1 MVSERYHGPGEVIL
15 NRYELVRL
23 LGSGGWG
30 RVYLAKDQ
38 MLHRS
43 VAIKH
48 LLPRLAA
55 DPAAVSRF
63 NREASVIAS
72 IREPHV
78 LTIHDIAEENGQHYM
93 VMEYADAGTLAQQ
106 LQLEGTLP
114 PYEALSVSIDVC
126 EGLRAVHTKG
136 IVHRDVKP
144 ANVMFF
150 SRTDNLPVAKI
161 GDFGIALQPQDERL
175 TPSDNVV
182 GTLIYLSPEQAA
194 GTQTITPVS
203 DLYSLGVVLYE
214 MMSGELQ
221 EPLFINPIF
230 AKKDSGDAM
239 QELGMFP
246 DPVRP
251 LLIKALQRKPEDR
264 FQTAEEMLQALQRAR
279 SRLTV
284 SFPTQTF
291 EPPASEDEEP
301 QATSKARFPARVL
314 AVVGVTLALLAGGAV
329 ATIGLVSGSGQVTP
343 ELSSDLLAVDP
354 TPTHTATATAA
365 STSTPIPSP
374 SHTPSPTSVPSLT
387 PSPTPPPT
395 AVPGVATPTRVTGPA
410 SLTLFLHDSQ
420 NNPDGVFEA
429 AGDSPTESIIYLED
443 SYLWGEVATR
453 IGNTVFKLDR
463 NQPDPQDPSQ
473 SLPSYLRLNVEYSDA
488 LLSAMQ
494 NVSGDPPGF
503 NASTGEFWAGR
514 FRCGSAISPAGSSY
528 QITVRLF
535 EDDREIALQRY
546 RIGVLNNPDCAEGDD
561 NEGAGGPT
569 GPPTS
574 R

>member
-1 MVSERYHGPGEVIL
+1 MVSEKYHGPGEVIL
-15 NRYELVRL
+15 DRYELVRL

-30 RVYLAKDQ
+30 RVYLAEDQ

-63 NREASVIAS
+63 KREASVIAS

-78 LTIHDIAEENGQHYM
+78 LTIHDIAEERRQHYM

-114 PYEALSVSIDVC
+114 PYEALSVAIDVC

-194 GTQTITPVS
+194 STQVITPVS
-203 DLYSLGVVLYE
+203 DLYSLGAVLYE

-230 AKKDSGDAM
+230 SKKESGDVM

-251 LLIKALQRKPEDR
+251 LLVKALQRKPEDR

-284 SFPTQTF
+284 SYSTQTF
-291 EPPASEDEEP
+291 KSALPEEEEP
-301 QATSKARFPARVL
+301 RAATKARFPARAL
-314 AVVGVTLALLAGGAV
+314 AVVAVTLALLAGGAV
-329 ATIGLVSGSGQVTP
+329 ATIGLVSGSGQATLEP
-343 ELSSDLLAVDP
+343 TSDLLAVNP
-354 TPTHTATATAA
+354 TPTRTATAT

-374 SHTPSPTSVPSLT
+374 SATPSPTPIPSLT
-387 PSPTPPPT
+387 PSPTPSPT
-395 AVPGVATPTRVTGPA
+395 SAPGVAAPTRVTGSA

-420 NNPDGVFEA
+420 NNPDGVIEVADF
-429 AGDSPTESIIYLED
+429 SSTESIVYLED
-443 SYLWGEVATR
+443 SYLWGEVGTR
-453 IGNTVFKLDR
+453 IGNAVFKLDR
-463 NQPDPQDPSQ
+463 DQPDPQNPRQ

-488 LLSAMQ
+488 LLNAMQ
-494 NVSGDPPGF
+494 NVNGDPPGF
-503 NASTGEFWAGR
+503 NASTGEFWVGR
-514 FRCGSAISPAGSSY
+514 FRCGSAVSPTGSPY

-535 EDDREIALQRY
+535 DDGREIALQRS

-561 NEGAGGPT
+561 DEGGGGSS